1 MYVPIVVSDTGPMSS
16 ATDDDA
22 LRNRLRAKL
31 EQKAEGDTDD
41 SSTESEAYGEDDD
54 MDDDDDDM
62 DMNAEAG
69 ETVNEAAQMIAEAMD
84 DVTPDQ
90 VMEMLSPLMGEDT
103 RDDDTEMAAE
113 DEDEDDD
120 EDMVTEEQLAEKLDN
135 VVTEDD
141 LESKLDT
148 VVDALADETR
158 DVLQKAD
165 VGGTPTPTATGG
177 SNVSKTQLFSDTT
190 EDN

>member
-1 MYVPIVVSDTGPMSS
+1 MYVAVVVTATGPMSS

-41 SSTESEAYGEDDD
+41 PSTDTEAYGEDDE
-54 MDDDDDDM
+54 MDDDDDDEM

-103 RDDDTEMAAE
+103 RDDDAEMAA
-113 DEDEDDD
+113 DTDGTDGDV
-120 EDMVTEEQLAEKLDN
+120 VTEEQLAEKLEN

-165 VGGTPTPTATGG
+165 VGGTPTPTAAGG
-177 SNVSKTQLFSDTT
+177 SSVTKSQLFSDTT

>member
-1 MYVPIVVSDTGPMSS
+1 MYVAVVVTATGPMSS

-41 SSTESEAYGEDDD
+41 PSTDTEAYGEDDE
-54 MDDDDDDM
+54 MDDEDDEM

-103 RDDDTEMAAE
+103 RDDDAEMAA
-113 DEDEDDD
+113 DTDGTDGDV
-120 EDMVTEEQLAEKLDN
+120 VTEEQLAEKLDN

-177 SNVSKTQLFSDTT
+177 SSVTKSQLFSDTT